1 MAGGVHQARSVLVQ
15 RAVSPVVG
23 EVVGGDASPDDAQPP
38 SLPLGRR
45 LRRLI
50 RGKQV
55 VPAERTASVLLGEQ
69 AQVIAI
75 QRGFH
80 LAPPRGPVV
89 DQIGVIWGC
98 PARDYLVSN
107 DGRPGELDQIGDVPA
122 IIHRT
127 VTGTKYP
134 PVIPELVEP
143 AEVAAGNPLLR
154 LVGVAVAGPPVGQPP
169 HILIQ
174 R

>member
-1 MAGGVHQARSVLVQ
+1 M
-15 RAVSPVVG
+15 
-23 EVVGGDASPDDAQPP
+23 
-38 SLPLGRR
+38 
-45 LRRLI
+45 I

-98 PARDYLVSN
+98 P
-107 DGRPGELDQIGDVPA
+107 PA
-122 IIHRT
+122 TIWCRT
-127 VTGTKYP
+127 MGVQENLTK
-134 PVIPELVEP
+134 
-143 AEVAAGNPLLR
+143 
-154 LVGVAVAGPPVGQPP
+154 
-169 HILIQ
+169 
-174 R
+174 